1 MGDITGP
8 IRNPQNARFHWYISP
23 TFFGFDHSRLLVGP
37 SRPASFLSDSNICCF
52 LEILSSTP
60 HSVYILEAFQNAQG
74 LHLVMMEYDGMLY
87 DRFSKVCVRKTCE
100 APTSGSHASK
110 RSPGCTRHLAKWR
123 RTRFKTQL
131 ICDLGSNST
140 ETTGRVS

>member
-1 MGDITGP
+1 MGEITGP

-74 LHLVMMEYDGMLY
+74 LHLVMMEYDGSYMTDSQKCAYGRRARHQPPVHTQAKGHL
-87 DRFSKVCVRKTCE
+87 VAHATLQ
-100 APTSGSHASK
+100 SGDELDSRLS
-110 RSPGCTRHLAKWR
+110 
-123 RTRFKTQL
+123 
-131 ICDLGSNST
+131 
-140 ETTGRVS
+140 